1 MQFLRYLLWPFS
13 VVYGCVSYVR
23 NLCYDFGLFK
33 VYEIPKKSICVGN
46 LSTGGTGKTP
56 HVAFIANHF
65 QERTETSIL
74 SRGYGR
80 DTKGF
85 ILLSN
90 TSTANEVG
98 DEPLFYHTFFNHKVH
113 VAVCESRKVGIEK
126 LNQLFPSNQL
136 ILLDDAF
143 QHRAVK
149 AGMNILL
156 TDFNALYSSDFMLP
170 TGNLREWKTGR
181 KRADIVIVTK
191 CPEKLMDDEKKSIKV
206 QLRFPVDK
214 VYFSHIKYADLKS
227 FGKENSS
234 PQQVLLVTGIANP
247 NPLLVHLKRN
257 FEVHHIN
264 FNDHHAFSL
273 KDIDEIHR
281 KFDTFANNNSI
292 IVTTEKDYMRLKDVA
307 SAWKIN
313 EYPWYY
319 QPITVEI
326 DREEEFKTIINQYVN
341 TI

>member
-1 MQFLRYLLWPFS
+1 MQFLRYLIWPIS
-13 VVYGCVSYVR
+13 LVYGCISFIR
-23 NLCYDFGLFK
+23 NWCYDVGIFN
-33 VYEIPKKSICVGN
+33 VYIIPNKSICVGN

-56 HVAFIANHF
+56 HVAFIATHF
-65 QERTETSIL
+65 QDQVETSIL

-85 ILLSN
+85 ILVSDI
-90 TSTANEVG
+90 STANEVG
-98 DEPLFYHTFFNHKVH
+98 DEPLFYQTIFKHKLH
-113 VAVCESRKVGIEK
+113 VAVCEKRKVGIEK
-126 LNQLFPSNQL
+126 LNQLFPSNEL

-149 AGMNILL
+149 SGMNILL
-156 TDFNALYSSDFMLP
+156 TDFNSLYSNDFMLP
-170 TGNLREWKTGR
+170 TGNLREWKSGR
-181 KRADIVIVTK
+181 KRADFVFVTK
-191 CPEKLMDDEKKSIKV
+191 CPEKLTESEKKSITK
-206 QLRFPVDK
+206 QLKFPEDK
-214 VYFSHIKYADLKS
+214 VFFSHVKYADLKP
-227 FGKENSS
+227 FGKEITS
-234 PQQVLLVTGIANP
+234 PKKVLLVTGIANP
-247 NPLLVHLKRN
+247 NPLLVHLKKN

-273 KDIDEIHR
+273 KDIEEIHR

-292 IVTTEKDYMRLKDVA
+292 IVTTEKDFMRLKDVA
-307 SAWKIN
+307 TVWKLN

-319 QPITVEI
+319 QPISVEI

>member
-13 VVYGCVSYVR
+13 LVYGCISFIR
-23 NLCYDFGLFK
+23 NWCYDIGIFN
-33 VYEIPKKSICVGN
+33 VYTIPNKSICVGN

-65 QERTETSIL
+65 QDQVETSIL

-85 ILLSN
+85 ILLSDK
-90 TSTANEVG
+90 SIANEVG
-98 DEPLFYHTFFNHKVH
+98 DEPLFYQTIFNNTVH
-113 VAVCESRKVGIEK
+113 VAVCEKRKVGIEK
-126 LNQLFPSNQL
+126 LIHLFPSNEL

-156 TDFNALYSSDFMLP
+156 TDFNTLYSNDFMLP
-170 TGNLREWKTGR
+170 TGNLREWKMGH
-181 KRADIVIVTK
+181 KRADLLIVTK
-191 CPEKLMDDEKKSIKV
+191 CSEKLTDDEKKSITA
-206 QLRFPVDK
+206 QLKFPDDK
-214 VYFSHIKYADLKS
+214 VYFSRIKYAELKS
-227 FGKENSS
+227 FSKEKTS
-234 PQQVLLVTGIANP
+234 PKKVLLVTGIANP
-247 NPLLVHLKRN
+247 APLLLHLKMN
-257 FEVHHIN
+257 FEVEHIN
-264 FNDHHAFSL
+264 FNDHHTFSL
-273 KDIDEIHR
+273 KDIEEIHR
-281 KFDTFANNNSI
+281 KFDTFADNNSI

-307 SAWKIN
+307 TVWKIN

-319 QPITVEI
+319 QPISVEL

>member
-1 MQFLRYLLWPFS
+1 
-13 VVYGCVSYVR
+13 
-23 NLCYDFGLFK
+23 
-33 VYEIPKKSICVGN
+33 VYEIPSKSICVGN

-56 HVAFIANHF
+56 HVAFIANYF
-65 QERTETSIL
+65 QDQVETSIL

-85 ILLSN
+85 ILVSN
-90 TSTANEVG
+90 ISTANEVG
-98 DEPLFYHTFFNHKVH
+98 DEPLFYQTIFNQKVH
-113 VAVCESRKVGIEK
+113 VAVCEKRKVGIEK
-126 LNQLFPSNQL
+126 LNQLFPSNNL

-156 TDFNALYSSDFMLP
+156 TDFNALYSNDCMLP
-170 TGNLREWKTGR
+170 TGNLREWKSGR
-181 KRADIVIVTK
+181 KRANYVIVTK
-191 CPEKLMDDEKKSIKV
+191 CPEKLSESEKKSIAV
-206 QLRFPVDK
+206 QLKFPLEQ
-214 VYFSHIKYADLKS
+214 VYFSHVKYADLKS
-227 FGKENSS
+227 FGIEQTS

-247 NPLLVHLKRN
+247 NPLLVHLKKS

-273 KDIDEIHR
+273 KDIEEIHR

-292 IVTTEKDYMRLKDVA
+292 IVTTEKDFMRLKDVA
-307 SAWKIN
+307 TVWKIN

-326 DREEEFKTIINQYVN
+326 DREDKFKTIINQYVN

>member
-13 VVYGCVSYVR
+13 LVYGCISYLR
-23 NLCYDFGLFK
+23 NLCYDFGFFK
-33 VYEIPKKSICVGN
+33 VYEIPTKSICVGN

-56 HVAFIANHF
+56 HVAFLANHF
-65 QERTETSIL
+65 QDLVETSII

-85 ILLSN
+85 MLVSN
-90 TSTANEVG
+90 ISSANEVG
-98 DEPLFYHTFFNHKVH
+98 DEPLFYQTIFNSKVH
-113 VAVCESRKVGIEK
+113 VAVCENRKVGIGK
-126 LNQLFPSNQL
+126 LNHIFPSNKL

-156 TDFNALYSSDFMLP
+156 TDFNALYCNDFMLP
-170 TGNLREWKTGR
+170 TGNLREWKSGR
-181 KRADIVIVTK
+181 NRADVVIVTK
-191 CPEKLMDDEKKSIKV
+191 CPIKLTESEKKNIRKQLKFLEEKV
-206 QLRFPVDK
+206 F
-214 VYFSHIKYADLKS
+214 FSHVKYADLKS
-227 FGKENSS
+227 FGKEQSS
-234 PQQVLLVTGIANP
+234 PQKVLLVTGIANP
-247 NPLLVHLKRN
+247 YPLLFHLKKN

-292 IVTTEKDYMRLKDVA
+292 IVTTEKDFMRLKDVTTVC
-307 SAWKIN
+307 KLN

-319 QPITVEI
+319 QPISVEI